1 MRTHWFW
8 FDASYVERTSERANG
23 KVTVTWLVFL
33 KELVELI
40 YLRFAGPVNT
50 PQVKKWT
57 AERENV
63 CESVCMSVSDQSVFH
78 VSPVL
83 LCVNLTVACFI
94 YVRDTYPKTGLGE
107 IVALGNIFCGRS
119 LLFLL
124 LLFVL
129 CVKHLR
135 DFFFILKYVWRV
147 ISVVW
152 FYLANL

>member
-94 YVRDTYPKTGLGE
+94 LCARRISKGWLGGNCGTWKYFLWTLTSFFVVVVCVVCKTFKG
-107 IVALGNIFCGRS
+107 
-119 LLFLL
+119 LFLHTKICL
-124 LLFVL
+124 KGNFSSLVL
-129 CVKHLR
+129 PG
-135 DFFFILKYVWRV
+135 
-147 ISVVW
+147 
-152 FYLANL
+152 